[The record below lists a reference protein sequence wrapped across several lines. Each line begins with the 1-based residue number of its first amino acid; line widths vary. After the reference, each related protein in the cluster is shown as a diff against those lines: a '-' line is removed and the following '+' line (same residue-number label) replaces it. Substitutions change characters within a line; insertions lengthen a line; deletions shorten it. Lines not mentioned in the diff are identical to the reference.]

1 MPIQIKKYN
10 DTRLV
15 KFIFLMTLYFLF
27 LPPVLFISPY
37 SSSSASSSDFAFT
50 TGAFLGGRPRP
61 RPGTVF
67 LGVLA
72 LTPFLGGLPRPRLAG
87 AATSSAAAGAS
98 VFAFLATGSA
108 FPARPRFLGES
119 SAAVSPIFTVFV
131 VIGAKKK
138 NGRGTAHYSQGC

>member
-1 MPIQIKKYN
+1 MPVQIKKYN

-27 LPPVLFISPY
+27 LPPVLFISPH

-67 LGVLA
+67 LGVVA
-72 LTPFLGGLPRPRLAG
+72 FTPFLGGLPRPR
-87 AATSSAAAGAS
+87 SAAAGAS
-98 VFAFLATGSA
+98 VFAFSATGSA

-119 SAAVSPIFTVFV
+119 SAAVSPMFTVFV
-131 VIGAKKK
+131 VIGAKK
-138 NGRGTAHYSQGC
+138 

>member
-1 MPIQIKKYN
+1 MPVQIKKYN

-27 LPPVLFISPY
+27 LPPVLFISPH

-72 LTPFLGGLPRPRLAG
+72 
-87 AATSSAAAGAS
+87 
-98 VFAFLATGSA
+98 FLATGSA

-119 SAAVSPIFTVFV
+119 SAAVSPMFTVFV